1 MEIRSL
7 ADTSLSDIV
16 ACLLEAFEGYFV
28 KMPESIDYWA
38 ERFRGARVEYDLS
51 FGMFDKDQLV
61 GFIMNGIDVQEE
73 ELTAFNTGTGVIPAY
88 RGQKVVDR
96 IYTHALPHL
105 KKRGVQN
112 CRLEVI
118 QANDRAIRVYER
130 IGFHKIKS
138 LLSFRGDCK
147 VENTSLTQSQVKLSS
162 IENLIRQKEQFYSW
176 DFTYEAI
183 SKNETSFQCY
193 IIDQYDKSYYIINPE
208 RNMLV
213 HYELPVEALPA
224 LFSTISSQ
232 CENIRLV
239 NVDAARVKFIDAL
252 AELGFENY
260 INQYE
265 MMMEM

>member
-1 MEIRSL
+1 MKIKSL
-7 ADTSLSDIV
+7 ADTNLSDIV

-28 KMPESIDYWA
+28 KMPESIDYWE
-38 ERFRGARVEYDLS
+38 ERFRGARVEYELS
-51 FGMFDKDQLV
+51 FGMFDEERLV
-61 GFIMNGIDVQEE
+61 GFIMNGIDTQEGA
-73 ELTAFNTGTGVIPAY
+73 LTAFNTGTGVIPAY
-88 RGQKVVDR
+88 RSQKVVDR
-96 IYTHALPHL
+96 IYQEALPHL
-105 KKRGVQN
+105 AERGVQN

-130 IGFHKIKS
+130 IGFRKIKS

-147 VENTSLTQSQVKLSS
+147 IGESSLSQKEVKLSS
-162 IENLIRQKEQFYSW
+162 IEDLIRQKEQFYSW

-193 IIDQYDKSYYIINPE
+193 LLDQYDNSYYIVKPE
-208 RNMLV
+208 AKMLV
-213 HYELPVEALPA
+213 HYELPEDAFAGL
-224 LFSTISSQ
+224 ISKLSPL

-239 NVDAARVKFIDAL
+239 NVDASRVKLIDTL

-265 MMMEM
+265 MIMDI

>member
-1 MEIRSL
+1 MEIRTL
-7 ADTSLSDIV
+7 ADTNLSDIV

-28 KMPESIDYWA
+28 KMPESIDYWE
-38 ERFRGARVEYDLS
+38 ERFRGARVEYDQS
-51 FGMFDKDQLV
+51 FGMFDEDRLV
-61 GFIMNGIDVQEE
+61 GFIMNGIDVQEG

-88 RGQKVVDR
+88 RSQKVVDR
-96 IYTHALPHL
+96 VYEHAFPML
-105 KKRGVQN
+105 KARGVQN

-130 IGFHKIKS
+130 IGFDKIKS

-147 VENTSLTQSQVKLSS
+147 IGIAPLSQTEVKLSS

-176 DFTYEAI
+176 DFTFEAL
-183 SKNETSFQCY
+183 SKNETSFRCY
-193 IIDQYDKSYYIINPE
+193 ILDQHDKSYYIINPE

-213 HYELPVEALPA
+213 HYELPEEALSG
-224 LFSTISSQ
+224 LISTISPL

-239 NVDAARVKFIDAL
+239 NVDAARVKFIDTL

-265 MMMEM
+265 MMMKI

>member
-1 MEIRSL
+1 MEIRTL
-7 ADTSLSDIV
+7 ANTNLSDIV

-28 KMPESIDYWA
+28 KMPETIDYWE

-51 FGMFDKDQLV
+51 FGMFDKDRLI
-61 GFIMNGIDVQEE
+61 GFIMNGIDVQEG

-88 RGQKVVDR
+88 RSQQVVDR
-96 IYTHALPHL
+96 IYAHAFPLF
-105 KKRGVQN
+105 KARGVQN

-138 LLSFRGDCK
+138 LLSFRGSCK
-147 VENTSLTQSQVKLSS
+147 FSNASLNQTEVKLSS

-176 DFTYEAI
+176 DFTYEAL
-183 SKNETSFQCY
+183 SKNETSFRCY
-193 IIDQYDKSYYIINPE
+193 ILNQYNNSYYIINPE
-208 RNMLV
+208 TTMLV
-213 HYELPVEALPA
+213 HYELPEQELEGLLSNISAL
-224 LFSTISSQ
+224 
-232 CENIRLV
+232 CESIRLV
-239 NVDAARVKFIDAL
+239 NVDASRTKLIDKL

-265 MMMEM
+265 MKMDY